1 MKQYCV
7 SETDFKILASV
18 YRLLKGR
25 RSNVINRQM
34 ILEDSGVP
42 SSTLS
47 ERIGNYYLK
56 VNLLN
61 QDKEIK

>member
-1 MKQYCV
+1 
-7 SETDFKILASV
+7 
-18 YRLLKGR
+18 
-25 RSNVINRQM
+25 M